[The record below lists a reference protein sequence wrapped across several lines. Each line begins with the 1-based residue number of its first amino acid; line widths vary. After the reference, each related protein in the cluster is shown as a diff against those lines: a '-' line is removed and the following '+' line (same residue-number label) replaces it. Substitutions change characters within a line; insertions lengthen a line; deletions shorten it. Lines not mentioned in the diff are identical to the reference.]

1 MSKKKYEN
9 FIWRFLFI
17 LLTISSCT
25 AQKNC
30 NNCGIVI
37 YKMMLYKP
45 EIKKYIP
52 EETYYPDTKIW
63 YSDSTVIV
71 KTMGINAPTVDWVE
85 TKREIVLM
93 YYTYIDLRK
102 MLFYKYA
109 SFSDTAKII
118 QSYNEAQSDT
128 VFWGVNWR
136 FYQPKN
142 IPYTEPLQNMD
153 DTIIEKKIFKRIKLI
168 NNSGND
174 TNKISIAYFDC
185 KQKATMF
192 VINKALTDI
201 AGCPMVKYY
210 ILPSIKWPTAL
221 AGELDFISDK
231 LTEEEL
237 KIFDAWGNNVKKY
250 PVKQ

>member
-1 MSKKKYEN
+1 
-9 FIWRFLFI
+9 
-17 LLTISSCT
+17 
-25 AQKNC
+25 
-30 NNCGIVI
+30 
-37 YKMMLYKP
+37 
-45 EIKKYIP
+45 
-52 EETYYPDTKIW
+52 
-63 YSDSTVIV
+63 
-71 KTMGINAPTVDWVE
+71 
-85 TKREIVLM
+85 
-93 YYTYIDLRK
+93 
-102 MLFYKYA
+102 
-109 SFSDTAKII
+109 
-118 QSYNEAQSDT
+118 
-128 VFWGVNWR
+128 
-136 FYQPKN
+136 
-142 IPYTEPLQNMD
+142 MD